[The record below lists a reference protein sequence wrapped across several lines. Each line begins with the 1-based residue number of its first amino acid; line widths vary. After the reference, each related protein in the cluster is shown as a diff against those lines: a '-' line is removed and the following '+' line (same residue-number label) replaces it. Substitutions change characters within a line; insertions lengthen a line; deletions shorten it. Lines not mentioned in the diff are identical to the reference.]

1 MLAFL
6 APNGVSFAGK
16 IISGMEFHFN
26 ALLIFRLFFFF
37 FKQSLSFI
45 SIGQGGFGSL
55 RELKDEGCLP
65 ETDVMLM
72 HLCCGGRQFMN
83 AWWNNRHQFMKIFGT
98 ICMQGTVINGLDH

>member
-83 AWWNNRHQFMKIFGT
+83 AWWNNRHQFMKVRMKVAGIL
-98 ICMQGTVINGLDH
+98 IL